1 MLCAMSLQTGWW
13 AKSFSQE
20 VFFPGPGLNSNTT
33 RLFCGGSR
41 RFHDWCLHTFR
52 RRLVDLSAA
61 SRFSAS
67 AFSQADAK
75 QASEGPSQA
84 GNHTRRA
91 GRALACTSHSG
102 TLGSITASSFKRFSS
117 ASVIRAAV
125 LSHLIGPVLAGHYY
139 SIAPAQ
145 PWRTE
150 PAQNHSEQPEKR
162 ARPCT
167 PVALSFIQSSSS
179 YGRDLKLNIFTWRG
193 PSEGFYIPEGLP
205 SLHPV
210 PASCPPGSLFLPV
223 CFPSAISPA
232 PLQV

>member
-1 MLCAMSLQTGWW
+1 MHFAQW
-13 AKSFSQE
+13 
-20 VFFPGPGLNSNTT
+20 
-33 RLFCGGSR
+33 
-41 RFHDWCLHTFR
+41 
-52 RRLVDLSAA
+52 
-61 SRFSAS
+61 
-67 AFSQADAK
+67 
-75 QASEGPSQA
+75 
-84 GNHTRRA
+84 
-91 GRALACTSHSG
+91 HSG
-102 TLGSITASSFKRFSS
+102 VHHCFVLQALLLLCLSDS
-117 ASVIRAAV
+117 AQLCRAAV
-125 LSHLIGPVLAGHYY
+125 LSHLTGPVLAGHYY

-210 PASCPPGSLFLPV
+210 PASCPPGSLFLQV
-223 CFPSAISPA
+223 CFPSRNFASPA
-232 PLQV
+232 ASLKPSSRSFPLSPIEERTCRSARAVIRLPQGSPQCPASVRATSALSRTELLQREMIGGM